1 MCTTRCVSKMRECDK
16 RAFKTKAM
24 LLEIQIE
31 TVNTYV
37 TYTSI
42 ATITRCM
49 YNGPQDTIVVKTG
62 DKIDTKINNVQG
74 L

>member
-1 MCTTRCVSKMRECDK
+1 
-16 RAFKTKAM
+16 M